1 MAIRPIDVQIMVHKA
16 SEVSRLNNNN
26 PQTNQAQASQFA
38 QDFKKEVE
46 NSGQQVNNPNSAEKA
61 EVDKDGRQGAE
72 YSNKRDSK
80 KKDSKDSDKDTKDG
94 NGKPLFKNEQ
104 GRFSAKI

>member
-16 SEVSRLNNNN
+16 SEVARLNNNN

-46 NSGQQVNNPNSAEKA
+46 NLGQQVNNPNGAEKA
-61 EVDKDGRQGAE
+61 EVDKDGRQGSA
-72 YSNKRDSK
+72 YSKKRDS
-80 KKDSKDSDKDTKDG
+80 KKDSKDSDKDTKDSD
-94 NGKPLFKNEQ
+94 GKPLFKSEQ